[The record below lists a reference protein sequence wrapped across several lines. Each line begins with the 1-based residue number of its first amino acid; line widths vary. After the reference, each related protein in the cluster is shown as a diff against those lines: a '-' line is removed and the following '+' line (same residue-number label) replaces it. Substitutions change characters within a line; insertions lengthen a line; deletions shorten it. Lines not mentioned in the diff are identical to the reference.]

1 MRERHQLNLETLDS
15 VFEEERRRQ
24 RLMMEKRL
32 AQRKLKTEKHRE
44 MRANVEVQEVG
55 RGLKEGGIG

>member
-24 RLMMEKRL
+24 RLLMEKRI
-32 AQRKLKTEKHRE
+32 AQRKVKNDKNRE
-44 MRANVEVQEVG
+44 MRAKVEVQEVG